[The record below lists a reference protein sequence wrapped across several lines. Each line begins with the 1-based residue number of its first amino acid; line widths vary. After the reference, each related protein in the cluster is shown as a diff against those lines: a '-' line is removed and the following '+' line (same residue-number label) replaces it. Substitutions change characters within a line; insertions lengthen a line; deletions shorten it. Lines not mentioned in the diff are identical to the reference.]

1 MTLCDRKIVCPVV
14 VSVIKT
20 GMSTAINQGTRV
32 NDLLST
38 MSEPCNDRYLRHLAD
53 K

>member
-20 GMSTAINQGTRV
+20 GISTAINQGTRV
-32 NDLLST
+32 NDLSQ
-38 MSEPCNDRYLRHLAD
+38 PCQSRVRTDTGD
-53 K
+53 I